1 MKNAIDED
9 KVLSKIDEL
18 NKYLEELEKIRPL
31 DFDEY
36 RKSIEKKRSCE
47 RLLQISVESVI
58 DTCNIIVSN
67 LKLGIPYDEDALFEK
82 LEQNGII
89 SKQMRNKL
97 KDMKGFRNILVHKY
111 GEVDDEKVFENLDR
125 LEDFEQFKEEILN
138 FLKKFGNKGEGKN
151 R

>member
-138 FLKKFGNKGEGKN
+138 FLRKFENKGED

>member
-31 DFDEY
+31 DFEEY

-58 DTCNIIVSN
+58 DTCSIIVSN
-67 LKLGIPYDEDALFEK
+67 LKLGVPYDEDVLFEK
-82 LEQNGII
+82 LEQKGII

-111 GEVDDEKVFENLDR
+111 GEVNDEKVFENLDE

-138 FLKKFGNKGEGKN
+138 FLRKFENKGED